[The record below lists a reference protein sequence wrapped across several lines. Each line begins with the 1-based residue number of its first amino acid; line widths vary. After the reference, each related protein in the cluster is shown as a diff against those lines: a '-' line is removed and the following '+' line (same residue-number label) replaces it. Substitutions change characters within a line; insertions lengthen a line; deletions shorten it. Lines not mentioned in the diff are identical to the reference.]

1 MQLND
6 PFFSIWD
13 SKLSSNIAITI
24 LFSACCIGVLYFIL
38 LMFLVGKVVYNFYSK
53 QIQLLAMNNI
63 RREFYE
69 GIIYRFKFL
78 LNFYQVKNSIIIC
91 AAFTVTFFICKF
103 TFFYKLK
110 FHRFNI

>member
-78 LNFYQVKNSIIIC
+78 LAYTVIC

-103 TFFYKLK
+103 TFFL
-110 FHRFNI
+110 